1 VGTEGEKDGGGGE
14 SRQEK
19 ESGYSERVE
28 EGRDKLIKQN
38 SRQWVLRGRAI
49 KRVKVARVGEE
60 PERRLRRARVAEEV
74 GEGG

>member
-28 EGRDKLIKQN
+28 EGK
-38 SRQWVLRGRAI
+38 G
-49 KRVKVARVGEE
+49 
-60 PERRLRRARVAEEV
+60 
-74 GEGG
+74 